1 MLDVVDQELKAE
13 ITVENLEHA
22 ENERYFRLDDTNWWY
37 RGKYRLPQWKMG
49 KEESDRD
56 SERFVND

>member
-13 ITVENLEHA
+13 RIGESLVDVDNW
-22 ENERYFRLDDTNWWY
+22 RYFRLDDTGWLY